1 MAKTPMTGANG
12 GLFDGV
18 TGSIQQLQQ
27 QLNELSRKTL
37 YSAVIGRGGIKIDS
51 SGSIQVTNGAPGL
64 GQFYIGGG
72 SSANHHSDG
81 SPQIITAIGDEA
93 GHDRLVLWDD
103 NTPATTT
110 NQRFYEY
117 DVAGRL
123 VRTQDSNG
131 GWATPWFS
139 VPMYPR
145 FKPNGAPATY
155 NADGYYFPSGIA
167 EFTAGSNN
175 CVSGNDYWEG
185 RIPFVSHPRIS
196 VDGVWG
202 GSSNPTYSLL
212 LNGTSVGTYSPGTG
226 VTTAA
231 WGPFDITPYLTN
243 TQVKIQIAVTF
254 GAGLVVCDCLGVYL
268 RQT

>member
-1 MAKTPMTGANG
+1 MARVPGPNNVVAT
-12 GLFDGV
+12 
-18 TGSIQQLQQ
+18 IQQLGQN
-27 QLNELSRKTL
+27 LEEITRKTL

-51 SGSIQVTNGAPGL
+51 TGSIQVTNGAPGL

-81 SPQIITAIGDEA
+81 SPQIITSIGDES
-93 GHDRLVLWDD
+93 GKDRLVLWDD
-103 NTPATTT
+103 SNPASPT

-123 VRTQDSNG
+123 VRTQDKNG

-145 FKPNGAPATY
+145 FVPNGQPASY
-155 NADGYYFPSGIA
+155 SSNGWGYGYASLS
-167 EFTAGSNN
+167 T
-175 CVSGNDYWEG
+175 SGNGVSSGMVIWEG
-185 RIPFVSHPRIS
+185 RIPFVSHPRIA

-202 GSSNPTYSLL
+202 NASGSVAPTYSLL
-212 LNGTSVGTYSPGTG
+212 VAGSSVGSFTPSAL
-226 VTTAA
+226 TTQS
-231 WGPFDITPYLTN
+231 WGPFDISSRLTN
-243 TQVKIQIAVTF
+243 TAVQVQITVSYTGT
-254 GAGLVVCDCLGVYL
+254 GAFAADCLGVYL

>member
-1 MAKTPMTGANG
+1 MARIPTPNG
-12 GLFDGV
+12 DNVVGTV
-18 TGSIQQLQQ
+18 QQLAQQ
-27 QLNELSRKTL
+27 IDEITRKTL
-37 YSAVIGRGGIKIDS
+37 YSAVIGRGGIRIDS
-51 SGSIQVTNGAPGL
+51 TGSIQVTNGAPGL

-81 SPQIITAIGDEA
+81 SPQIITSIGDEA

-103 NTPATTT
+103 NNPASTT

-139 VPMYPR
+139 VPMFPR
-145 FKPNGAPATY
+145 FKPNGAPGTY
-155 NADGYYFPSGIA
+155 NADGYYYSSGFA
-167 EFTAGSNN
+167 QFTAGSNN
-175 CVSGNDYWEG
+175 CTSGLNYWEG

-202 GSSNPTYSLL
+202 GSANPTYTLVV
-212 LNGTSVGTYSPGTG
+212 NGSSVGTYSPGTG
-226 VTTAA
+226 IVVGT
-231 WGPFDITPYLTN
+231 WGPFDISSLLTQKAV
-243 TQVKIQIAVTF
+243 QVQITVSF
-254 GAGLVVCDCLGVYL
+254 GGGTVACDCLGVYL

>member
-1 MAKTPMTGANG
+1 MARVPG
-12 GLFDGV
+12 GDDLVGTV
-18 TGSIQQLQQ
+18 QQLAQQ
-27 QLNELSRKTL
+27 IQEITRKTL

-51 SGSIQVTNGAPGL
+51 SGSIQVTNGAAGL

-81 SPQIITAIGDEA
+81 SPQIITSIGDEA

-103 NTPATTT
+103 NTPASED

-117 DVAGRL
+117 DVDGRL

-131 GWATPWFS
+131 GWAAPWFS

-145 FKPNGAPATY
+145 FVPNGQPGSYSA
-155 NADGYYFPSGIA
+155 NGWGFGYSNLS
-167 EFTAGSNN
+167 TAGNG
-175 CVSGNDYWEG
+175 VSSGMVIWEG
-185 RIPFVSHPRIS
+185 RIPFVSHPRIQ

-202 GSSNPTYSLL
+202 QASGTAVPTYSLKVG
-212 LNGTSVGTYSPGTG
+212 GTTLGSYAPVSLTTGTW
-226 VTTAA
+226 TT
-231 WGPFDITPYLTN
+231 GPFDISSLLTN
-243 TQVKIQIAVTF
+243 TAVQVQITASWTGS
-254 GAGLVVCDCLGVYL
+254 GAIATDCLGVYL